1 MHSDGKNSACVLKD
15 LSNTDTVGLKARS
28 GENWITGAQVH
39 CKLQALALEP
49 QQGRCQQ
56 DVDQVLSSIREQN
69 LVYSAQHALDI
80 HTSLCHMDITVD
92 ATMYQ
97 QLCRR
102 SPVTNSERVANAILA
117 IIPGKG
123 MVPGLVHGTRV
134 RYCDMKKDPLKRGA
148 SPERYI
154 HTHTRAMQ
162 EMDRIANYLTT
173 KFALKNVRLDND
185 AASPTPPL
193 PSVVQAVDRAHTHPR
208 RSDDE
213 GREIQGALSFGKP
226 GAQVLFSGGIG
237 RGSRNGETV
246 QARAAP
252 ISPMLPT
259 PTPSTTS
266 DCPHCEAIY
275 DNLSELLRQQGL
287 LVVERDAYVSEV
299 LTGELIQMCQQI
311 SRDPYGTCQFIGCYI
326 TQGNATTVDPRQPD
340 TRGARCDQVPFC
352 KLAHIITAYALNG
365 SDMRLNVRNAASP
378 PLTSIAWE
386 VPNSWFIQTAL
397 NLNHVIDGLPSEV
410 RQALKLAQEEAE
422 PFPSIREVFDRKI
435 ENATLAYIRVT
446 SASWPWTPP
455 PPPPPPTP
463 PPCPGGSL
471 KACMGLC
478 PNEPISE
485 YKKCVQQCFDVCH
498 GA

>member
-1 MHSDGKNSACVLKD
+1 MAPAGTTAKPSTMLLPHVL
-15 LSNTDTVGLKARS
+15 LL
-28 GENWITGAQVH
+28 
-39 CKLQALALEP
+39 
-49 QQGRCQQ
+49 
-56 DVDQVLSSIREQN
+56 
-69 LVYSAQHALDI
+69 
-80 HTSLCHMDITVD
+80 
-92 ATMYQ
+92 
-97 QLCRR
+97 
-102 SPVTNSERVANAILA
+102 
-117 IIPGKG
+117 
-123 MVPGLVHGTRV
+123 
-134 RYCDMKKDPLKRGA
+134 
-148 SPERYI
+148 
-154 HTHTRAMQ
+154 
-162 EMDRIANYLTT
+162 LT
-173 KFALKNVRLDND
+173 FL
-185 AASPTPPL
+185 
-193 PSVVQAVDRAHTHPR
+193 SVVQAVDRAHTHPR